1 MFSFFVIPF
10 CLGVV
15 ALLVISILK
24 YYHWIK
30 QFDRKQQ
37 ALVRRNILSWKFV
50 PALWEM
56 FRECLL
62 HWRITK
68 HHVLLGYMHR
78 SLAFGWFL
86 LIVVGFV
93 QAMVAYPEGHH
104 FYVAI
109 FFNYFEPR
117 STVSGSAAMPFLA
130 HLMDALLLYVF
141 SGLTLA
147 ILKRFWSK
155 PLGMKRTTRHNLTDR
170 VAKGALWCI
179 FPLRLLAE
187 GATASIY
194 GNGGFLV
201 LAMGRLM
208 QQIGMA
214 DPIVEYQF
222 WMLYS
227 LALGIFFTLMPFT
240 RYMHIF
246 TEVFLIYFRK
256 MGLRDSNT
264 KSGYTLFELSA
275 CSRCGICIDGCP
287 INRELNI
294 TDIRDVLNRAGTFCH
309 YRGRKHG
316 YSSVFCTAN
325 ADFTM

>member
-170 VAKGALWCI
+170 G
-179 FPLRLLAE
+179 
-187 GATASIY
+187 
-194 GNGGFLV
+194 
-201 LAMGRLM
+201 
-208 QQIGMA
+208 
-214 DPIVEYQF
+214 
-222 WMLYS
+222 
-227 LALGIFFTLMPFT
+227 
-240 RYMHIF
+240 
-246 TEVFLIYFRK
+246 VF
-256 MGLRDSNT
+256 SP
-264 KSGYTLFELSA
+264 
-275 CSRCGICIDGCP
+275 C
-287 INRELNI
+287 
-294 TDIRDVLNRAGTFCH
+294 
-309 YRGRKHG
+309 
-316 YSSVFCTAN
+316 
-325 ADFTM
+325 DF